1 MKILV
6 DENLTPDLTQLGND
20 RGYYTTCV
28 LHLGLVGRKDFQLVP
43 YCIEHDYVLMSI
55 DDGGPKDLA
64 EAEGIHPGLI
74 FLDVQGYDDMFT
86 QAATALDYIEEQA
99 ALARDDTAAFMV
111 NKVVEVA
118 GDGTCQHYDLPA
130 EDPAE

>member
-6 DENLTPDLTQLGND
+6 DENLTPDLTQLGNE

-43 YCIEHDYVLMSI
+43 YCIEPDYVLMSI
-55 DDGGPKDLA
+55 DDGDPKDLA

-74 FLDVQGYDDMFT
+74 FLDVQGYDHMFT
-86 QAATALDYIEEQA
+86 LAATGLYYLEEQA
-99 ALARDDTAAFMV
+99 AAAGEEPAAFMV
-111 NKVVEVA
+111 NKVIEVA
-118 GDGTCQHYDLPA
+118 SDGSCQHYDLPA
-130 EDPAE
+130 DPAE

>member
-6 DENLTPDLTQLGND
+6 DENLTPDLVRLGNE

-28 LHLGLVGRKDFQLVP
+28 LHLGLAGRKDFELVS
-43 YCIEHDYVLMSI
+43 YCIENDFVLMSI
-55 DDGGPKDLA
+55 DDGDPKTLA
-64 EAEGIHPGLI
+64 ESEGIHPGLV
-74 FLDVQGYDDMFT
+74 FLDARGYDHMFI
-86 QAATALDYIEEQA
+86 QAVAAIDYIEEQA
-99 ALARDDTAAFMV
+99 AAAGEEPTSFMV

-118 GDGTCQHYDLPA
+118 ADGTSRHYDLPA